1 MVGYPPRTAILRYLQ
16 PDGLASLEFYPL
28 SFDNDVKLGRE
39 PTCHIV
45 LDSSKHT
52 GVSRTH
58 ARIFPLPDVPYCW
71 VIDDLES
78 SNGTYVNNQR
88 LHGQRVLQ
96 EGDRISLGRHG
107 PRFIFECLSLV
118 RPQSTL
124 NDASSLM
131 TGDSMAMLPDAT
143 QHNLSPSELPGI
155 TEKGWYRPPSHSDS
169 NHHSPTAS
177 VTLSQ
182 LFPIVSTGRDLTRKA
197 FLVPGIITISF
208 VVLLFI
214 TVGKSDWFNVVVAAY
229 IAIAAYYF
237 VYRLCGRHKH
247 WLVIF
252 GSGLLTTAI
261 MVSPAL
267 RGFLWVFREVLPGAI
282 PGPDESV
289 NIVVLLVN
297 MFFGAGLMEELLK
310 GIPILLGAWV
320 AINLRSPYR
329 DIFGVAEPLDGI
341 LIGSASAV
349 GFTLMETLFQYVPSI
364 VNDVTLQA
372 SGIDPELMGLQ
383 LLIPRILGSVS
394 GHMAYSG
401 YFGYF
406 IGLSVLKPKS
416 RWQTL
421 MIGYL
426 SASLLHALWN
436 TTGYINPVVLA
447 LVGILSYAFLTAAI
461 LKARALSPNRSENF
475 ATRFFKL

>member
-16 PDGLASLEFYPL
+16 PNGLASLEFYPL
-28 SFDNDVKLGRE
+28 SFDSDVKLGRE

-52 GVSRTH
+52 GVSRVH
-58 ARIFPLPDVPYCW
+58 ARIFPLSDVPYCW

-118 RPQSTL
+118 RPQTTFNNS
-124 NDASSLM
+124 DSSM
-131 TGDSMAMLPDAT
+131 ISGNSSSMISGDSMAMLPDADKN
-143 QHNLSPSELPGI
+143 HLSHSDLPGI
-155 TEKGWYRPPSHSDS
+155 TQKGWFHPPDPSEI
-169 NHHSPTAS
+169 HSPTAS

-197 FLVPGIITISF
+197 YLIPGIITISF

-214 TVGKSDWFNVVVAAY
+214 TVGKTDWFNFVVAAY
-229 IAIAAYYF
+229 IASAAYYF

-247 WLVIF
+247 WLVIV
-252 GSGLLTTAI
+252 GSALITIAL
-261 MVSPAL
+261 MVSPVL
-267 RGFLWVFREVLPGAI
+267 QGFLWLFRGVLPGDI
-282 PGPDESV
+282 PGPNEMV
-289 NIVVLLVN
+289 NPVMLLIN

-310 GIPILLGAWV
+310 GIPILLGAWIAV
-320 AINLRSPYR
+320 NVRSPYR
-329 DIFGVAEPLDGI
+329 DIFGVSEPLDGI

-436 TTGYINPVVLA
+436 T
-447 LVGILSYAFLTAAI
+447 
-461 LKARALSPNRSENF
+461 
-475 ATRFFKL
+475 

>member
-16 PDGLASLEFYPL
+16 PNGLASLEFYPL
-28 SFDNDVKLGRE
+28 SFDGEVKIGRE
-39 PTCHIV
+39 PTCQIA

-52 GVSRTH
+52 GVSRVH
-58 ARIFPLPDVPYCW
+58 ARIFPMADVPYCW
-71 VIDDLES
+71 VIDDLKS

-107 PRFIFECLSLV
+107 PRFVFECLSLV

-124 NDASSLM
+124 NDASS
-131 TGDSMAMLPDAT
+131 TVSGDSMAMLPDAAK
-143 QHNLSPSELPGI
+143 HHLSPSELPGI
-155 TEKGWYRPPSHSDS
+155 TRKGWFRPPDPSAI
-169 NHHSPTAS
+169 HSPTAS

-182 LFPIVSTGRDLTRKA
+182 LFPIMSTGRDLTRKA
-197 FLVPGIITISF
+197 YLIPGVVTISF

-214 TVGKSDWFNVVVAAY
+214 TVGKSDWFNVVIAAY
-229 IAIAAYYF
+229 IASAAYYF

-247 WLVIF
+247 WLVIA
-252 GSGLLTTAI
+252 GSVLMTTTL
-261 MVSPAL
+261 MVSPVL
-267 RGFLWVFREVLPGAI
+267 QGFLWVFRDLLPGDV
-282 PGPDESV
+282 PDSGESV
-289 NIVVLLVN
+289 NILMLMIN

-310 GIPILLGAWV
+310 GIPILLGAWIAV
-320 AINLRSPYR
+320 NGRSPIKE
-329 DIFGVAEPLDGI
+329 IFGVAEPLDGI

-364 VNDVTLQA
+364 VNDVNLQA
-372 SGIDPELMGLQ
+372 SSGVDPQLMGLQ

-406 IGLSVLKPKS
+406 IGLSVLKPRS
-416 RWQTL
+416 RWRIL
-421 MIGYL
+421 LIGYL

-447 LVGILSYAFLTAAI
+447 MVGILSYACLTAAI
-461 LKARALSPNRSENF
+461 LKARALSPNRSDNF
-475 ATRFFKL
+475 ATRFFKR